1 MKSVR
6 MPLKWL
12 ILGIVLCLPLVLL
25 NSCQTSDHDIVFSSE
40 VLLNKD
46 SKIVSLMTAAVSSP
60 TNNVSTKSSE
70 GDSKC
75 TQFVYPII
83 FYAYSSDRNTPEAV
97 VINSD
102 EELLDFFTT
111 LTSDNQFFI
120 TYPITLLDVEGNETR
135 ISDYPDLEGILTML
149 VDACNL
155 DTDSNSDGN
164 DGDTSPADT
173 NIVYEYCGNGNNPN
187 SKVVICHNGNSICIS
202 VNAIWGH
209 MENHND
215 DYYGS
220 CNNL

>member
-1 MKSVR
+1 MLLKS
-6 MPLKWL
+6 L
-12 ILGIVLCLPLVLL
+12 ILGVVLCLPLALL

-46 SKIVSLMTAAVSSP
+46 SKIVYLMTAAVSSP

-70 GDSKC
+70 GDAQC
-75 TQFVYPII
+75 TQFAYPIT
-83 FYAYSSDRNTPEAV
+83 FYAYSSDSNTPAAV

-120 TYPITLLDVEGNETR
+120 TYPITLLDVEGNETH
-135 ISDYPDLEGILTML
+135 IKDYPDLEGILTML

-155 DTDSNSDGN
+155 ESDDDSDGDEEDN
-164 DGDTSPADT
+164 NLADT
-173 NIVYEYCGNGNNPN
+173 NIVYEYCGNSNNSN

-209 MENHND
+209 MANHND

-220 CNNL
+220 CNN